1 MNIAIVTETFPPE
14 VNGVAMTF
22 GVIARELGRRGHDV
36 TVFRPNRP
44 DLSDVARS
52 GEFREVRLPGAP
64 VPGYAQLRMGLPA
77 RRFLRERWRADRPD
91 IVHVATEGPLGAS
104 AITAARSLEVPVSS
118 SFHTNFHAYTR
129 HYGYALLRRPV
140 LAWLRRVH
148 NRTARTFAP
157 TAELCGELETLG
169 FRNLALLSR
178 GVDTWDFHPA
188 RRSPELRM
196 RWGATPETPVVI
208 HVGRMAAEKNYEL
221 LFRAFDAMRA
231 ANPKLR
237 FVLAGE
243 GPLKA
248 RLQREHPECIFAGFF
263 SRQEIGRYYA
273 SADIYVHA
281 SLTETFGNV
290 LTEAMASGLAVAGF
304 DYAAARQ
311 FVEHGRNGLAVPCAN
326 PDALI
331 DAAVMLVTDE
341 LLRLQLRR
349 AARAAVE
356 KQSWEIVIARF
367 EADLAEIAGG
377 GRRIGRDDPNRA
389 DGDRT
394 LARTDAA
401 KAVQA

>member
-1 MNIAIVTETFPPE
+1 M
-14 VNGVAMTF
+14 
-22 GVIARELGRRGHDV
+22 RG
-36 TVFRPNRP
+36 
-44 DLSDVARS
+44 L
-52 GEFREVRLPGAP
+52 P
-64 VPGYAQLRMGLPA
+64 VPGYSQLRMGLPA
-77 RRFLRERWRADRPD
+77 GRFLRGRWRVDRPD
-91 IVHVATEGPLGAS
+91 LVHVTTEGPLGAS
-104 AITAARSLEVPVSS
+104 AVTAARRLGIPVSS

-148 NRTARTFAP
+148 NRTQRTFAP
-157 TAELCGELETLG
+157 TADLCDELTSCG

-196 RWGATPETPVVI
+196 RWGALPDSPVAI

-221 LFRAFDAMRA
+221 LFRAYAAMRT

-248 RLQREHPECIFAGFF
+248 KLQREHPECIFAGFF

-273 SADIYVHA
+273 SADIYIHA

-311 FVEHGRNGLAVPCAN
+311 FVEHGRNGLAVPCEN

-331 DAAVMLVTDE
+331 DAGVMLATDD
-341 LLRLQLRR
+341 LLRSQLRR
-349 AARAAVE
+349 SAREAVE
-356 KQSWEIVIARF
+356 RQSWQKVIGRF
-367 EADLAEIAGG
+367 EADLAEIAGLAAPEQRAEPERNAG
-377 GRRIGRDDPNRA
+377 EPSVRRAPAGRPVRA
-389 DGDRT
+389 
-394 LARTDAA
+394 
-401 KAVQA
+401 